1 MPVNRNI
8 TNKRGRRPRVERS
21 LNPDFDRDSWVPKTE
36 LGKKVKSGEITN
48 LDDVFLFGKIMET
61 GIIDF
66 LIPDIKIKIID
77 VKKTTRM
84 TRAGRHFAY
93 RVSAIV
99 GDGNGHIGIGTGKG
113 IERMDAQA
121 KSIQNAKLN
130 MVSVKRGSGSWESN
144 TDDDNSIPFMT
155 IGKCSSLRVTLLPAP
170 KGVGLAV
177 SDTIKPVFELV
188 GIANV
193 WSKTRG
199 ATDTR
204 LNFVRATIDAL
215 NNLNK
220 LKVLDKKEDE

>member
-1 MPVNRNI
+1 MPVNRNT
-8 TNKRGRRPRVERS
+8 TNRRGRRPRVARS
-21 LNPDFDRDSWVPKTE
+21 LNPDFDRDLWTPKTE
-36 LGKKVKSGEITN
+36 LGKKVKSGELTN

-61 GIIDF
+61 GVIDF

-113 IERMDAQA
+113 IERMDAQT

-130 MVSVKRGSGSWESN
+130 MVSVRRGSGSWESN

-215 NNLNK
+215 NNLSK
-220 LKVLDKKEDE
+220 LKVLDKKEEE

>member
-8 TNKRGRRPRVERS
+8 TNRRGRRPRVARS

-36 LGKKVKSGEITN
+36 LGKKVKSGELTN

-113 IERMDAQA
+113 IERMDAQT

-155 IGKCSSLRVTLLPAP
+155 VGKCSSLRVTLLPAP

>member
-1 MPVNRNI
+1 MPVNRND
-8 TNKRGRRPRVERS
+8 TNKRGRRPRVPRS
-21 LNPDFDRDSWVPKTE
+21 LNPDFDRDAWVPKTE
-36 LGKKVKSGEITN
+36 LGRKVKSGEITN
-48 LDDVFLFGKIMET
+48 LDDVFLYGKVMET

-66 LIPDIKIKIID
+66 LIPDIKIKIVD

-93 RVSAIV
+93 RVSVIV

-113 IERMDAQA
+113 IERMDAQT

-130 MVSVKRGSGSWESN
+130 MVYVKRGSGSWESN

-155 IGKCSSLRVTLLPAP
+155 VGKCASLRVTLLPAP
-170 KGVGLAV
+170 KGIGLAV

-199 ATDTR
+199 ATDTK

-215 NNLNK
+215 NNLNT
-220 LKVLDKKEDE
+220 LKVLDKKEE